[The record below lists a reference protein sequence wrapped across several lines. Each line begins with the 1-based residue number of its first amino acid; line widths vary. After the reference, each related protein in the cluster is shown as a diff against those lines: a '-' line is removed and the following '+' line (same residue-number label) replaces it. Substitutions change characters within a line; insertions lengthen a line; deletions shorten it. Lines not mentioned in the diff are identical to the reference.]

1 MNMNINKMLPY
12 VTYLLVAIGVMAFLV
27 SVITQVI
34 KELPGLKEIP
44 TAVVVIALSG
54 TLPCG
59 PGCPD
64 GVAGTADHLVYD
76 FRMYDCGIYRGP
88 GCHGRLGTCGR
99 DLEEN

>member
-1 MNMNINKMLPY
+1 MNINEMLPY

-44 TAVVVIALSG
+44 SSG
-54 TLPCG
+54 CDCVKPVTLPSG
-59 PGCPD
+59 SGCPD

-76 FRMYDCGIYRGP
+76 FWMYDCGIYCGP
-88 GCHGRLGTCGR
+88 GCHGRLGACG
-99 DLEEN
+99 